1 MELPILEAKASPS
14 EDSDGKLNDN
24 GNNGN
29 NGNGGNGNHYGWEE
43 GESGGGSGDSGNN
56 GNGNSGNTNN
66 TGGSENQSGILMPQK
81 PVSDIEQS
89 LIDEIRQ
96 YTEVLM
102 EANIDGEMDTAY
114 TYGNGRI
121 SLERFTGWTGYYTN
135 DPRGSVSG
143 VTDEEGRLWKSY
155 RYGPTGDI
163 TFGKTQYNNSY
174 AYNAEDYNPNLEV
187 QYLRARYYDV
197 ERGNFLTEDTYL
209 GKLTDPL
216 TLNRYNYVK
225 SSAPNYVDP
234 SGHKKQSWTE
244 TADQAKKNW
253 QEYNKMPVQDYDSG
267 PDYGSKNKELLEEL
281 DKKLSTARTKPKKM
295 MDAAEEKGRS
305 VIGYCSDYKA
315 GMDAGR
321 KIAEAEYH
329 NWELTLLFGKNA
341 YKRDDYFWDTD
352 LQEIYDQARNA
363 SNNKDAF
370 SAGFT
375 AGQTMFTI
383 EILSLIVGALESGGS
398 SSGGQQ
404 VVLPGVGEVTI
415 PGDAAGSVAGVLPPG
430 SILRDQENKKESEE
444 EGKGDSNSQNSSSG
458 WSSKDPLVGDVAN
471 AIDDTIPGKV
481 SDVNRVIRDSDGRI
495 ITDLDIELD
504 NAVIQ
509 VKSGGGKGL
518 TTQLINT
525 ANATGKEAIGY
536 VPDAKP
542 SIIKGAEANGFKVF
556 TNLNELIN
564 YLKGN

>member
-1 MELPILEAKASPS
+1 M
-14 EDSDGKLNDN
+14 
-24 GNNGN
+24 
-29 NGNGGNGNHYGWEE
+29 
-43 GESGGGSGDSGNN
+43 
-56 GNGNSGNTNN
+56 
-66 TGGSENQSGILMPQK
+66 
-81 PVSDIEQS
+81 
-89 LIDEIRQ
+89 
-96 YTEVLM
+96 
-102 EANIDGEMDTAY
+102 
-114 TYGNGRI
+114 
-121 SLERFTGWTGYYTN
+121 
-135 DPRGSVSG
+135 
-143 VTDEEGRLWKSY
+143 
-155 RYGPTGDI
+155 
-163 TFGKTQYNNSY
+163 
-174 AYNAEDYNPNLEV
+174 
-187 QYLRARYYDV
+187 

-253 QEYNKMPVQDYDSG
+253 QEYNKMPVQDYDIG

-281 DKKLSTARTKPKKM
+281 DKKLSTARTKLQKL

-341 YKRDDYFWDTD
+341 YKRDDYFGDTD

-430 SILRDQENKKESEE
+430 SILRDQENNKESEE
-444 EGKGDSNSQNSSSG
+444 EGKG
-458 WSSKDPLVGDVAN
+458 
-471 AIDDTIPGKV
+471 
-481 SDVNRVIRDSDGRI
+481 
-495 ITDLDIELD
+495 
-504 NAVIQ
+504 
-509 VKSGGGKGL
+509 
-518 TTQLINT
+518 
-525 ANATGKEAIGY
+525 
-536 VPDAKP
+536 
-542 SIIKGAEANGFKVF
+542 GF
-556 TNLNELIN
+556 
-564 YLKGN
+564 

>member
-1 MELPILEAKASPS
+1 MR
-14 EDSDGKLNDN
+14 LN
-24 GNNGN
+24 
-29 NGNGGNGNHYGWEE
+29 
-43 GESGGGSGDSGNN
+43 
-56 GNGNSGNTNN
+56 
-66 TGGSENQSGILMPQK
+66 Q
-81 PVSDIEQS
+81 
-89 LIDEIRQ
+89 
-96 YTEVLM
+96 
-102 EANIDGEMDTAY
+102 
-114 TYGNGRI
+114 RI
-121 SLERFTGWTGYYTN
+121 SLADVKKHLKTVGLGEINLSGGISFSEKVVQKTGASSITN
-135 DPRGSVSG
+135 LG
-143 VTDEEGRLWKSY
+143 
-155 RYGPTGDI
+155 
-163 TFGKTQYNNSY
+163 FATQ
-174 AYNAEDYNPNLEV
+174 
-187 QYLRARYYDV
+187 QY
-197 ERGNFLTEDTYL
+197 
-209 GKLTDPL
+209 K
-216 TLNRYNYVK
+216 YVK

-281 DKKLSTARTKPKKM
+281 DKKLSTARTKLQKL

-398 SSGGQQ
+398 SSGGKQ

-415 PGDAAGSVAGVLPPG
+415 PGDAAGSVAGALPPG

-444 EGKGDSNSQNSSSG
+444 EGKGESNS
-458 WSSKDPLVGDVAN
+458 
-471 AIDDTIPGKV
+471 KV
-481 SDVNRVIRDSDGRI
+481 SQESDMRKQTNEQLQKSKESYEKLIKEHQQKLDDYIKDLYAHDNKGIIENAPNQGVRDKIIQGRI
-495 ITDLDIELD
+495 DALQKQINKQLGELEKITDLLRERGIS
-504 NAVIQ
+504 N
-509 VKSGGGKGL
+509 
-518 TTQLINT
+518 
-525 ANATGKEAIGY
+525 
-536 VPDAKP
+536 
-542 SIIKGAEANGFKVF
+542 
-556 TNLNELIN
+556 
-564 YLKGN
+564 

>member
-1 MELPILEAKASPS
+1 MVQVTTAVKDHCV
-14 EDSDGKLNDN
+14 DSLVLGAL
-24 GNNGN
+24 
-29 NGNGGNGNHYGWEE
+29 GNGLANLGCGLTVVAAALK
-43 GESGGGSGDSGNN
+43 SLLQGGSG
-56 GNGNSGNTNN
+56 
-66 TGGSENQSGILMPQK
+66 NQSGILMPQK

-96 YTEVLM
+96 SGHHKNYELIEYVNDVNRQYVQVLM
-102 EANIDGEMDTAY
+102 EVNIDGEMDTAY
-114 TYGNGRI
+114 TYGNERI
-121 SLERFTGWTGYYTN
+121 ALERFTGWTGYYTH

-143 VTDEEGRLWKSY
+143 VTDSGGRLWKSY

-163 TFGKTQYNNSY
+163 TFGKPQYNNSY

-197 ERGNFLTEDTYL
+197 ERGNFLTEDMYL
-209 GKLTDPL
+209 GMLTDPL
-216 TLNRYNYVK
+216 TQNRYNYVK

-267 PDYGSKNKELLEEL
+267 PDYGSKNKELLGEL
-281 DKKLSTARTKPKKM
+281 DKKLSTARTKLQKL

-383 EILSLIVGALESGGS
+383 EILSLIVGALESGGF

-444 EGKGDSNSQNSSSG
+444 EGKGEADSKKNKIPDNDSTTGHIFRDAEGHIPDTPENRA
-458 WSSKDPLVGDVAN
+458 LLEEVAN
-471 AIDDTIPGKV
+471 DSANFRGTDKYGNEWYTKTQ
-481 SDVNRVIRDSDGRI
+481 SDGS
-495 ITDLDIELD
+495 
-504 NAVIQ
+504 Q
-509 VKSGGGKGL
+509 VWVESRNGNIFEGGVNNTPKPWNPDTGL
-518 TTQLINT
+518 
-525 ANATGKEAIGY
+525 K
-536 VPDAKP
+536 KP
-542 SIIKGAEANGFKVF
+542 
-556 TNLNELIN
+556 
-564 YLKGN
+564 

>member
-1 MELPILEAKASPS
+1 
-14 EDSDGKLNDN
+14 
-24 GNNGN
+24 
-29 NGNGGNGNHYGWEE
+29 
-43 GESGGGSGDSGNN
+43 
-56 GNGNSGNTNN
+56 
-66 TGGSENQSGILMPQK
+66 MPQK

-96 YTEVLM
+96 TGHHKNYELIEYVNDVNRQYAQVLM
-102 EANIDGEMDTAY
+102 EVNIDGEMDTAY
-114 TYGNGRI
+114 TYGNERI
-121 SLERFTGWTGYYTN
+121 ALERFTGWTGYYTH

-143 VTDEEGRLWKSY
+143 VTDSGGRLWKSY
-155 RYGPTGDI
+155 HYGPTGDI
-163 TFGKTQYNNSY
+163 TFGKPQYNNSY

-234 SGHKKQSWTE
+234 SGYKKQSWTE

-267 PDYGSKNKELLEEL
+267 PDYGSKSKELLEEL
-281 DKKLSTARTKPKKM
+281 DKKLSTARTKLQKL

-415 PGDAAGSVAGVLPPG
+415 PGDAAGSVAGILPPG

-444 EGKGDSNSQNSSSG
+444 EGKGGSGAKGDQIVFGSDTKSATKLNNQMTKRGWTESTVRDTVSNPYTKRVSVNKATGNS
-458 WSSKDPLVGDVAN
+458 ATMYYN
-471 AIDDTIPGKV
+471 
-481 SDVNRVIRDSDGRI
+481 
-495 ITDLDIELD
+495 
-504 NAVIQ
+504 
-509 VKSGGGKGL
+509 KSGGYVIIDDV
-518 TTQLINT
+518 TNAIVQVSDNINPST
-525 ANATGKEAIGY
+525 WAPDPSIVDPY
-536 VPDAKP
+536 LPDAPK
-542 SIIKGAEANGFKVF
+542 
-556 TNLNELIN
+556 
-564 YLKGN
+564 

>member
-102 EANIDGEMDTAY
+102 ESNIDGEMDTAY

-253 QEYNKMPVQDYDSG
+253 QEYNKMPVQNYDSG

-281 DKKLSTARTKPKKM
+281 DKKLSTARTKLQKL

-444 EGKGDSNSQNSSSG
+444 EGKGEADSKKNKIPDNDSTTGHIFRDAEGHIPDTPENRA
-458 WSSKDPLVGDVAN
+458 LLEEVAN
-471 AIDDTIPGKV
+471 DSANLRGIDKYGNEWYTKTQ
-481 SDVNRVIRDSDGRI
+481 SDGS
-495 ITDLDIELD
+495 
-504 NAVIQ
+504 Q
-509 VKSGGGKGL
+509 VWVESRNGNIFEGGVNNTPKPWNPDTGL
-518 TTQLINT
+518 
-525 ANATGKEAIGY
+525 K
-536 VPDAKP
+536 KP
-542 SIIKGAEANGFKVF
+542 
-556 TNLNELIN
+556 
-564 YLKGN
+564 

>member
-102 EANIDGEMDTAY
+102 ESNIDGEMDTAY

-225 SSAPNYVDP
+225 SSALNYVDP

-281 DKKLSTARTKPKKM
+281 DKKLSTARTKLKKL

-444 EGKGDSNSQNSSSG
+444 EGKGEADSKKNKIPDNDSTTGHIFRDAEGHIPDTPENRA
-458 WSSKDPLVGDVAN
+458 LLEEVAN
-471 AIDDTIPGKV
+471 DSANLRGIDKYGNEWYTKTQ
-481 SDVNRVIRDSDGRI
+481 SDGS
-495 ITDLDIELD
+495 
-504 NAVIQ
+504 Q
-509 VKSGGGKGL
+509 VWVESRNGNIFEGGVNNTPKPWNPDTGL
-518 TTQLINT
+518 
-525 ANATGKEAIGY
+525 K
-536 VPDAKP
+536 KP
-542 SIIKGAEANGFKVF
+542 
-556 TNLNELIN
+556 
-564 YLKGN
+564 

>member
-1 MELPILEAKASPS
+1 MR
-14 EDSDGKLNDN
+14 LN
-24 GNNGN
+24 
-29 NGNGGNGNHYGWEE
+29 
-43 GESGGGSGDSGNN
+43 
-56 GNGNSGNTNN
+56 
-66 TGGSENQSGILMPQK
+66 Q
-81 PVSDIEQS
+81 
-89 LIDEIRQ
+89 
-96 YTEVLM
+96 
-102 EANIDGEMDTAY
+102 
-114 TYGNGRI
+114 RI
-121 SLERFTGWTGYYTN
+121 SLADVKKHLKTVGLGEINLSGGISFSEKVVQKTGASSITN
-135 DPRGSVSG
+135 LG
-143 VTDEEGRLWKSY
+143 
-155 RYGPTGDI
+155 
-163 TFGKTQYNNSY
+163 FATQ
-174 AYNAEDYNPNLEV
+174 
-187 QYLRARYYDV
+187 QY
-197 ERGNFLTEDTYL
+197 
-209 GKLTDPL
+209 K
-216 TLNRYNYVK
+216 YVK

-281 DKKLSTARTKPKKM
+281 DKKLSTARTKLQKL

-305 VIGYCSDYKA
+305 VIGYCSDYKE

-398 SSGGQQ
+398 SSGGKQ

-415 PGDAAGSVAGVLPPG
+415 PGDAAGSVAGALPPG

-444 EGKGDSNSQNSSSG
+444 EGKGESNS
-458 WSSKDPLVGDVAN
+458 
-471 AIDDTIPGKV
+471 KV
-481 SDVNRVIRDSDGRI
+481 SQESDMRKQTNEQLQKSKESYEKLIKEHQQKLDDYIKDLYAHDNKGIIENAPNQGVRDKIIQGRI
-495 ITDLDIELD
+495 DALQKQINKQLGELEKITDLLRERGIS
-504 NAVIQ
+504 N
-509 VKSGGGKGL
+509 
-518 TTQLINT
+518 
-525 ANATGKEAIGY
+525 
-536 VPDAKP
+536 
-542 SIIKGAEANGFKVF
+542 
-556 TNLNELIN
+556 
-564 YLKGN
+564 

>member
-1 MELPILEAKASPS
+1 M
-14 EDSDGKLNDN
+14 
-24 GNNGN
+24 
-29 NGNGGNGNHYGWEE
+29 
-43 GESGGGSGDSGNN
+43 
-56 GNGNSGNTNN
+56 
-66 TGGSENQSGILMPQK
+66 
-81 PVSDIEQS
+81 
-89 LIDEIRQ
+89 
-96 YTEVLM
+96 
-102 EANIDGEMDTAY
+102 
-114 TYGNGRI
+114 
-121 SLERFTGWTGYYTN
+121 
-135 DPRGSVSG
+135 
-143 VTDEEGRLWKSY
+143 
-155 RYGPTGDI
+155 
-163 TFGKTQYNNSY
+163 
-174 AYNAEDYNPNLEV
+174 
-187 QYLRARYYDV
+187 

-267 PDYGSKNKELLEEL
+267 PDYGSKNKELLGEL
-281 DKKLSTARTKPKKM
+281 DKKLSTARTKLQKL

-341 YKRDDYFWDTD
+341 YKRDDYFGDTD

-363 SNNKDAF
+363 TNNKDAF

-444 EGKGDSNSQNSSSG
+444 EGKGDSEAKIQPGDKTPKGREYTQHGAERANERGFDSQKVDSI
-458 WSSKDPLVGDVAN
+458 
-471 AIDDTIPGKV
+471 IDNNYKHRTKEIDKLTGKV
-481 SDVNRVIRDSDGRI
+481 TWRYQDKRGNTVITNEWGDKIVTVYSYP
-495 ITDLDIELD
+495 TST
-504 NAVIQ
+504 N
-509 VKSGGGKGL
+509 GG
-518 TTQLINT
+518 
-525 ANATGKEAIGY
+525 
-536 VPDAKP
+536 
-542 SIIKGAEANGFKVF
+542 
-556 TNLNELIN
+556 N
-564 YLKGN
+564 YIPKN

>member
-1 MELPILEAKASPS
+1 M
-14 EDSDGKLNDN
+14 
-24 GNNGN
+24 
-29 NGNGGNGNHYGWEE
+29 
-43 GESGGGSGDSGNN
+43 
-56 GNGNSGNTNN
+56 
-66 TGGSENQSGILMPQK
+66 
-81 PVSDIEQS
+81 
-89 LIDEIRQ
+89 
-96 YTEVLM
+96 
-102 EANIDGEMDTAY
+102 
-114 TYGNGRI
+114 
-121 SLERFTGWTGYYTN
+121 
-135 DPRGSVSG
+135 SG
-143 VTDEEGRLWKSY
+143 VTDSEGRLWKSY

-163 TFGKTQYNNSY
+163 TFGKPQYNNSY

-209 GKLTDPL
+209 GKLSDPL

-234 SGHKKQSWTE
+234 SGHKKQSWTD

-267 PDYGSKNKELLEEL
+267 PDYGSKNKELLGEL
-281 DKKLSTARTKPKKM
+281 DKKLSTARTKLQKL

-430 SILRDQENKKESEE
+430 SILRDQENNKESEE
-444 EGKGDSNSQNSSSG
+444 EGKGDSEAKIQPGDKTPKGREYTQHGAERANERGFDSQKVDSI
-458 WSSKDPLVGDVAN
+458 
-471 AIDDTIPGKV
+471 IDNNYKHRTKEIDKLTGKV
-481 SDVNRVIRDSDGRI
+481 TWRYQDKRGNTVITNEWGDKIVTVYSYP
-495 ITDLDIELD
+495 TST
-504 NAVIQ
+504 N
-509 VKSGGGKGL
+509 GGKL
-518 TTQLINT
+518 
-525 ANATGKEAIGY
+525 Y
-536 VPDAKP
+536 
-542 SIIKGAEANGFKVF
+542 S
-556 TNLNELIN
+556 
-564 YLKGN
+564 

>member
-1 MELPILEAKASPS
+1 M
-14 EDSDGKLNDN
+14 
-24 GNNGN
+24 
-29 NGNGGNGNHYGWEE
+29 
-43 GESGGGSGDSGNN
+43 
-56 GNGNSGNTNN
+56 
-66 TGGSENQSGILMPQK
+66 
-81 PVSDIEQS
+81 
-89 LIDEIRQ
+89 
-96 YTEVLM
+96 
-102 EANIDGEMDTAY
+102 
-114 TYGNGRI
+114 
-121 SLERFTGWTGYYTN
+121 
-135 DPRGSVSG
+135 
-143 VTDEEGRLWKSY
+143 WKSY

-163 TFGKTQYNNSY
+163 TFGKPQYNNSY

-281 DKKLSTARTKPKKM
+281 DKKLSTARTKLKKL

-321 KIAEAEYH
+321 KIAEAKYH

-444 EGKGDSNSQNSSSG
+444 EGKGDSNTQRNGVPVKEKTKASNGLDYQSNPKHTPGQPGNRPNAGIEPKNSLDLFGESVPSTSKPNQRFTYDAETSTLHRFYNDGNGTWHWSGSTNQGANSTITGSQVPNDIKNIFGLPKKG
-458 WSSKDPLVGDVAN
+458 W
-471 AIDDTIPGKV
+471 
-481 SDVNRVIRDSDGRI
+481 
-495 ITDLDIELD
+495 
-504 NAVIQ
+504 
-509 VKSGGGKGL
+509 
-518 TTQLINT
+518 
-525 ANATGKEAIGY
+525 
-536 VPDAKP
+536 
-542 SIIKGAEANGFKVF
+542 
-556 TNLNELIN
+556 
-564 YLKGN
+564 

>member
-1 MELPILEAKASPS
+1 VELPILEAKASPS

-225 SSAPNYVDP
+225 SS
-234 SGHKKQSWTE
+234 GHKKQSWTE

-281 DKKLSTARTKPKKM
+281 DKKLSTARTKLQKL

>member
-1 MELPILEAKASPS
+1 
-14 EDSDGKLNDN
+14 
-24 GNNGN
+24 
-29 NGNGGNGNHYGWEE
+29 
-43 GESGGGSGDSGNN
+43 
-56 GNGNSGNTNN
+56 
-66 TGGSENQSGILMPQK
+66 MPQK

-96 YTEVLM
+96 TGHHKNYELIEYVNDVNRQYAQVLM
-102 EANIDGEMDTAY
+102 EVNIDGEMDTAY
-114 TYGNGRI
+114 TYGNERI
-121 SLERFTGWTGYYTN
+121 ALERFTGWTGYYTH

-143 VTDEEGRLWKSY
+143 VTDSGGRLWKSY

-163 TFGKTQYNNSY
+163 TFGKPQYNNSY

-209 GKLTDPL
+209 GKLSDPL

-234 SGHKKQSWTE
+234 SGHKKQSWTD

-281 DKKLSTARTKPKKM
+281 DKKLSTARTKLQKL

-444 EGKGDSNSQNSSSG
+444 EGKGEADSKKNKIPDNDSTTGHIFRDAEGHIPDTPENRA
-458 WSSKDPLVGDVAN
+458 LLEEVAN
-471 AIDDTIPGKV
+471 DSANLRGTDKYGNEWYTKTQ
-481 SDVNRVIRDSDGRI
+481 SDGS
-495 ITDLDIELD
+495 
-504 NAVIQ
+504 Q
-509 VKSGGGKGL
+509 VWVESRNGNIFEGGVNNTPKPWNPDTGL
-518 TTQLINT
+518 
-525 ANATGKEAIGY
+525 K
-536 VPDAKP
+536 KP
-542 SIIKGAEANGFKVF
+542 
-556 TNLNELIN
+556 
-564 YLKGN
+564 

>member
-1 MELPILEAKASPS
+1 M
-14 EDSDGKLNDN
+14 
-24 GNNGN
+24 
-29 NGNGGNGNHYGWEE
+29 
-43 GESGGGSGDSGNN
+43 
-56 GNGNSGNTNN
+56 
-66 TGGSENQSGILMPQK
+66 
-81 PVSDIEQS
+81 
-89 LIDEIRQ
+89 
-96 YTEVLM
+96 
-102 EANIDGEMDTAY
+102 
-114 TYGNGRI
+114 
-121 SLERFTGWTGYYTN
+121 
-135 DPRGSVSG
+135 
-143 VTDEEGRLWKSY
+143 
-155 RYGPTGDI
+155 
-163 TFGKTQYNNSY
+163 
-174 AYNAEDYNPNLEV
+174 
-187 QYLRARYYDV
+187 

-281 DKKLSTARTKPKKM
+281 DKKLSTARTKLQKL

-430 SILRDQENKKESEE
+430 NILRDQENKKESEE

>member
-1 MELPILEAKASPS
+1 M
-14 EDSDGKLNDN
+14 
-24 GNNGN
+24 
-29 NGNGGNGNHYGWEE
+29 
-43 GESGGGSGDSGNN
+43 
-56 GNGNSGNTNN
+56 
-66 TGGSENQSGILMPQK
+66 
-81 PVSDIEQS
+81 
-89 LIDEIRQ
+89 
-96 YTEVLM
+96 
-102 EANIDGEMDTAY
+102 
-114 TYGNGRI
+114 
-121 SLERFTGWTGYYTN
+121 
-135 DPRGSVSG
+135 
-143 VTDEEGRLWKSY
+143 
-155 RYGPTGDI
+155 
-163 TFGKTQYNNSY
+163 
-174 AYNAEDYNPNLEV
+174 
-187 QYLRARYYDV
+187 
-197 ERGNFLTEDTYL
+197 
-209 GKLTDPL
+209 
-216 TLNRYNYVK
+216 K

-267 PDYGSKNKELLEEL
+267 PDYGSKNKELLGEL
-281 DKKLSTARTKPKKM
+281 DKKLSTARTKLQKL

-444 EGKGDSNSQNSSSG
+444 EGKGEADSKKNKIPDNDSTTGHIFRDAEGHIPDTPENRA
-458 WSSKDPLVGDVAN
+458 LLEEVAN
-471 AIDDTIPGKV
+471 DSANLRGTDKYGNEWYTKTQ
-481 SDVNRVIRDSDGRI
+481 SDGS
-495 ITDLDIELD
+495 
-504 NAVIQ
+504 Q
-509 VKSGGGKGL
+509 VWVESRNGNIFEGGVNNTPKPWNPDTGL
-518 TTQLINT
+518 
-525 ANATGKEAIGY
+525 K
-536 VPDAKP
+536 KP
-542 SIIKGAEANGFKVF
+542 
-556 TNLNELIN
+556 
-564 YLKGN
+564 

>member
-102 EANIDGEMDTAY
+102 ESNIDGEMDTAY

-225 SSAPNYVDP
+225 SSALNYVDP

-253 QEYNKMPVQDYDSG
+253 QEYNKMPVQNYDSG

-281 DKKLSTARTKPKKM
+281 DKKLSTARTKLQKL

-444 EGKGDSNSQNSSSG
+444 EGKGEADSKKNKIPDNDSTTGHIFRDAEGHIPDTPENRA
-458 WSSKDPLVGDVAN
+458 LLEEVAN
-471 AIDDTIPGKV
+471 DSANLRGIDKYGNEWYTKTQ
-481 SDVNRVIRDSDGRI
+481 SDGS
-495 ITDLDIELD
+495 
-504 NAVIQ
+504 Q
-509 VKSGGGKGL
+509 VWVESRNGNIFEGGVNNTPKPWNPDTGL
-518 TTQLINT
+518 
-525 ANATGKEAIGY
+525 K
-536 VPDAKP
+536 KP
-542 SIIKGAEANGFKVF
+542 
-556 TNLNELIN
+556 
-564 YLKGN
+564 

>member
-1 MELPILEAKASPS
+1 MR
-14 EDSDGKLNDN
+14 LN
-24 GNNGN
+24 
-29 NGNGGNGNHYGWEE
+29 
-43 GESGGGSGDSGNN
+43 
-56 GNGNSGNTNN
+56 
-66 TGGSENQSGILMPQK
+66 Q
-81 PVSDIEQS
+81 
-89 LIDEIRQ
+89 
-96 YTEVLM
+96 
-102 EANIDGEMDTAY
+102 
-114 TYGNGRI
+114 RI
-121 SLERFTGWTGYYTN
+121 SLADVKKHLKTVGLGEINLSGGISFSEKVVQKTGASSITN
-135 DPRGSVSG
+135 LG
-143 VTDEEGRLWKSY
+143 
-155 RYGPTGDI
+155 
-163 TFGKTQYNNSY
+163 FATQ
-174 AYNAEDYNPNLEV
+174 
-187 QYLRARYYDV
+187 QY
-197 ERGNFLTEDTYL
+197 
-209 GKLTDPL
+209 K
-216 TLNRYNYVK
+216 YVK

-281 DKKLSTARTKPKKM
+281 DKKLSTARTKLQKL

-415 PGDAAGSVAGVLPPG
+415 PGDAAGSVAGALPPG

-444 EGKGDSNSQNSSSG
+444 EGKGESNS
-458 WSSKDPLVGDVAN
+458 
-471 AIDDTIPGKV
+471 KV
-481 SDVNRVIRDSDGRI
+481 SQESDMRKQTNEQLQKSKESYEKLIKEHQQKLDDYIKDLYAHDNKGIIENAPNQGVRDKIIQGRI
-495 ITDLDIELD
+495 DALQKQINKQLGELEKITDLLRERGIS
-504 NAVIQ
+504 N
-509 VKSGGGKGL
+509 
-518 TTQLINT
+518 
-525 ANATGKEAIGY
+525 
-536 VPDAKP
+536 
-542 SIIKGAEANGFKVF
+542 
-556 TNLNELIN
+556 
-564 YLKGN
+564 

>member
-1 MELPILEAKASPS
+1 ME
-14 EDSDGKLNDN
+14 
-24 GNNGN
+24 
-29 NGNGGNGNHYGWEE
+29 
-43 GESGGGSGDSGNN
+43 
-56 GNGNSGNTNN
+56 
-66 TGGSENQSGILMPQK
+66 
-81 PVSDIEQS
+81 V
-89 LIDEIRQ
+89 
-96 YTEVLM
+96 
-102 EANIDGEMDTAY
+102 NIDGEMDTAY
-114 TYGNGRI
+114 TYGNERI
-121 SLERFTGWTGYYTN
+121 ALERFTGWTGYYTH

-143 VTDEEGRLWKSY
+143 VTDSGGRLWKSY

-163 TFGKTQYNNSY
+163 TFGKPQYNNSY

-197 ERGNFLTEDTYL
+197 ERENFLTEDMYL

-253 QEYNKMPVQDYDSG
+253 QEYNKMPVQDYDIG
-267 PDYGSKNKELLEEL
+267 PDYGSKNKELLGEL
-281 DKKLSTARTKPKKM
+281 DKKLSTARTKLQKL

-341 YKRDDYFWDTD
+341 YKRDDYFGDTD

-363 SNNKDAF
+363 TNNKDAF

-430 SILRDQENKKESEE
+430 SILRDQENNKESEE
-444 EGKGDSNSQNSSSG
+444 EGKGESETKGSEYKDALDSLSDNNKHHILQEKHS
-458 WSSKDPLVGDVAN
+458 WDKVVDDPKSWD
-471 AIDDTIPGKV
+471 KV
-481 SDVNRVIRDSDGRI
+481 SDVLN
-495 ITDLDIELD
+495 
-504 NAVIQ
+504 Q
-509 VKSGGGKGL
+509 VLEYGTETPYG
-518 TTQLINT
+518 NT
-525 ANATGKEAIGY
+525 KNVFQKVY
-536 VPDAKP
+536 N
-542 SIIKGAEANGFKVF
+542 IKGSDVLVKYLNVNGKLTISDAWVM
-556 TNLNELIN
+556 TR
-564 YLKGN
+564 

>member
-102 EANIDGEMDTAY
+102 ESNIDGEMDTAY

-253 QEYNKMPVQDYDSG
+253 QEYNKMPVQNYDSG

-281 DKKLSTARTKPKKM
+281 DKKLSTARTKLQKL

-444 EGKGDSNSQNSSSG
+444 EGKGESGTGSRPAKTVDDILDNATSGRATKGKTTQYVKPGTYTQAVDDFNSLNPSNVKDINTNYGSG
-458 WSSKDPLVGDVAN
+458 KTGTL
-471 AIDDTIPGKV
+471 
-481 SDVNRVIRDSDGRI
+481 SDGRTVTVRPGS
-495 ITDLDIELD
+495 TDGRPTVEIRG
-504 NAVIQ
+504 
-509 VKSGGGKGL
+509 S
-518 TTQLINT
+518 
-525 ANATGKEAIGY
+525 
-536 VPDAKP
+536 
-542 SIIKGAEANGFKVF
+542 NGRGM
-556 TNLNELIN
+556 EIR
-564 YLKGN
+564 YGE

>member
-1 MELPILEAKASPS
+1 M
-14 EDSDGKLNDN
+14 
-24 GNNGN
+24 
-29 NGNGGNGNHYGWEE
+29 
-43 GESGGGSGDSGNN
+43 
-56 GNGNSGNTNN
+56 
-66 TGGSENQSGILMPQK
+66 
-81 PVSDIEQS
+81 
-89 LIDEIRQ
+89 
-96 YTEVLM
+96 
-102 EANIDGEMDTAY
+102 
-114 TYGNGRI
+114 
-121 SLERFTGWTGYYTN
+121 
-135 DPRGSVSG
+135 
-143 VTDEEGRLWKSY
+143 
-155 RYGPTGDI
+155 
-163 TFGKTQYNNSY
+163 
-174 AYNAEDYNPNLEV
+174 
-187 QYLRARYYDV
+187 

-281 DKKLSTARTKPKKM
+281 DKKLSTARTKLKKL

-321 KIAEAEYH
+321 KIAEAKYH

-444 EGKGDSNSQNSSSG
+444 EGKGDSNTQRNGVPVSPDYGSKNKELLEELDKKLSTARTKLKKLMDAAEEKGRSVIGYCSDYKAGMDAGRKIAEAKYHNWELTLLFGKNAYKRDDYFWDTDLQEIYDQARNASNNKDAFSAGFTAGQTMFTIEILSLIVGALESGGSSSG
-458 WSSKDPLVGDVAN
+458 GQQVVLPGVGEV
-471 AIDDTIPGKV
+471 TIPGDAAGSV
-481 SDVNRVIRDSDGRI
+481 AGVLPPGSILRDQENKKES
-495 ITDLDIELD
+495 EEE
-504 NAVIQ
+504 
-509 VKSGGGKGL
+509 GKGDSN
-518 TTQLINT
+518 TQRNGVPVKEKTKASNGLDYQSNPKHTPGQPGNRPNAGIEPKNSLDLFGESVPST
-525 ANATGKEAIGY
+525 SKPNQRFTYDAETSTLHRFYNDGNGTWHWSGSTNQGANSTITGSQ
-536 VPDAKP
+536 VPND
-542 SIIKGAEANGFKVF
+542 IKNIFGLPK
-556 TNLNELIN
+556 
-564 YLKGN
+564 KGW

>member
-1 MELPILEAKASPS
+1 M
-14 EDSDGKLNDN
+14 
-24 GNNGN
+24 
-29 NGNGGNGNHYGWEE
+29 
-43 GESGGGSGDSGNN
+43 
-56 GNGNSGNTNN
+56 
-66 TGGSENQSGILMPQK
+66 
-81 PVSDIEQS
+81 
-89 LIDEIRQ
+89 
-96 YTEVLM
+96 
-102 EANIDGEMDTAY
+102 
-114 TYGNGRI
+114 
-121 SLERFTGWTGYYTN
+121 
-135 DPRGSVSG
+135 
-143 VTDEEGRLWKSY
+143 
-155 RYGPTGDI
+155 
-163 TFGKTQYNNSY
+163 
-174 AYNAEDYNPNLEV
+174 
-187 QYLRARYYDV
+187 
-197 ERGNFLTEDTYL
+197 
-209 GKLTDPL
+209 
-216 TLNRYNYVK
+216 K

-267 PDYGSKNKELLEEL
+267 PDYGSKNKELLGEL
-281 DKKLSTARTKPKKM
+281 DKKLSTARTKLQKL

-341 YKRDDYFWDTD
+341 YRRDDYFWDTD

-415 PGDAAGSVAGVLPPG
+415 PGDATGSVAGVLPPG

-444 EGKGDSNSQNSSSG
+444 EGKGEAKTDELKEVHNSIKESPNYPENFTKVQNGTKKVTVKNGPLLDKLREIEPGEWKKVYQNGYSNGNEVSIHYFQHT
-458 WSSKDPLVGDVAN
+458 K
-471 AIDDTIPGKV
+471 TGKV
-481 SDVNRVIRDSDGRI
+481 FN
-495 ITDLDIELD
+495 
-504 NAVIQ
+504 
-509 VKSGGGKGL
+509 VKVKNQWS
-518 TTQLINT
+518 
-525 ANATGKEAIGY
+525 TGW
-536 VPDAKP
+536 
-542 SIIKGAEANGFKVF
+542 
-556 TNLNELIN
+556 
-564 YLKGN
+564 

>member
-1 MELPILEAKASPS
+1 
-14 EDSDGKLNDN
+14 
-24 GNNGN
+24 
-29 NGNGGNGNHYGWEE
+29 
-43 GESGGGSGDSGNN
+43 
-56 GNGNSGNTNN
+56 
-66 TGGSENQSGILMPQK
+66 MPQK

-96 YTEVLM
+96 TGHHKNYELIEYVNDVNRQYAQVLM
-102 EANIDGEMDTAY
+102 EVNIDGEMDTAY
-114 TYGNGRI
+114 TYGNERI
-121 SLERFTGWTGYYTN
+121 ALERFTGWTGYYTH

-143 VTDEEGRLWKSY
+143 VTDSGGRLWKSY
-155 RYGPTGDI
+155 HYGPTGDI
-163 TFGKTQYNNSY
+163 TFGKPQYNNSY

-197 ERGNFLTEDTYL
+197 ERGNFLTEDMYL

-281 DKKLSTARTKPKKM
+281 DKKLSTARTKLQKL

-341 YKRDDYFWDTD
+341 YKRDDYFGDTD

-398 SSGGQQ
+398 SSGDQQ